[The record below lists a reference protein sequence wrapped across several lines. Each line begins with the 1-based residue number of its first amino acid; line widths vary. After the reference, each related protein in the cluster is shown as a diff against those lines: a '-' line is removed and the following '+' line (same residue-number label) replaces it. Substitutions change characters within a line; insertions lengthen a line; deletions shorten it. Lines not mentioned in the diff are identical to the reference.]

1 VLAGDFISAV
11 HGHRIGDFIAAAGIV
26 GIVAVVLFIAFGI
39 WINSPRDQ
47 PGGWRDRGRMG

>member
-1 VLAGDFISAV
+1 VGDFTFAV

-26 GIVAVVLFIAFGI
+26 GIVVVVLFIALGI
-39 WINSPRDQ
+39 WINSQRDQ